1 METRLASTVLE
12 KSSILLVHGMDA
24 SAFNYCSYNIIE
36 CAARPIPPRNV
47 TVQPS
52 QTSLLI
58 EWMEAAG
65 QATFSSYSLFCS
77 SGTLTR
83 YASIHVTETAVNA
96 TG

>member
-1 METRLASTVLE
+1 MLE
-12 KSSILLVHGMDA
+12 KVLNTVWRDV

-36 CAARPIPPRNV
+36 CAAIPTPPRNV

-65 QATFSSYSLFCS
+65 QATFSSYSLVCS

-83 YASIHVTETAVNA
+83 YASIHVTETAVNV